1 MNNKVSI
8 GLALSGGGHKGLAH
22 AGVLQFLEEKNIQIN
37 VISGTSA
44 GAIVGGLYAIGKKP
58 TEILDF
64 FKSVKLFSWN
74 HLSFSKA
81 GLLDAEKFIEYLD
94 DVFGETKLVD
104 FPKEMYISAT
114 DINSGRLKTFNRYTK
129 AKEAIAASSAFPG
142 VFSPVQIEGRLYC
155 DGGILANFPAHI
167 IQGRCDFLIGVNL
180 DTQETTAKESKE
192 FGSIKSVVLRAIEI
206 MMKQNVATQDNL
218 CDWCILPLKSTDYST
233 FETSKD
239 RMDEIFH
246 LGYEAAKKGFET
258 VREKLM
264 KAYQFPTMQALY
276 RLS

>member
-1 MNNKVSI
+1 MNNNASI

-22 AGVLQFLEEKNIQIN
+22 AGVLQFLEEQNIQID

-44 GAIVGGLYAIGKKP
+44 GAIVGGLYAVGKKP
-58 TEILDF
+58 AEILDF

-81 GLLDAEKFIEYLD
+81 GLLDAEKFIDYLD
-94 DVFGETKLVD
+94 VVFGETKLVD

-142 VFSPVQIEGRLYC
+142 IFSPVQIEGRLYC
-155 DGGILANFPAHI
+155 DGGILANFPANI

-180 DTQETTAKESKE
+180 DTQETTVKESKE

-206 MMKQNVATQDNL
+206 MMRQNMATQDNL
-218 CDWCILPLKSTDYST
+218 CDWCILPLESTDYST

-239 RMDEIFH
+239 RMDEIFN

-258 VREKLM
+258 VRKKLI
-264 KAYQFPTMQALY
+264 KANKSADYK
-276 RLS
+276 

>member
-1 MNNKVSI
+1 M
-8 GLALSGGGHKGLAH
+8 
-22 AGVLQFLEEKNIQIN
+22 EEQNIQID

-44 GAIVGGLYAIGKKP
+44 GAIVGGLYAVGKKP
-58 TEILDF
+58 AEILDF

-81 GLLDAEKFIEYLD
+81 GLLDAEKFIDYLD
-94 DVFGETKLVD
+94 VVFGETKLVD
-104 FPKEMYISAT
+104 LPQEMYISAT
-114 DINSGRLKTFNRYTK
+114 DINSGRLKTFSRYTK

-142 VFSPVQIEGRLYC
+142 IFSPVQIQGRLYC
-155 DGGILANFPAHI
+155 DGGILANFPANI

-206 MMKQNVATQDNL
+206 MMRQNMTTQDNL
-218 CDWCILPLKSTDYST
+218 CDWCILPLKSTNYST
-233 FETSKD
+233 FEISKD

-258 VREKLM
+258 VHEKLM

-276 RLS
+276 GLS

>member
-1 MNNKVSI
+1 MDNKVSI

-22 AGVLQFLEEKNIQIN
+22 AGVLQFLEEHNIRID

-58 TEILDF
+58 SEILDF

-81 GLLDAEKFIEYLD
+81 GLLDAEKFINYLD
-94 DVFGETKLVD
+94 SVFGDIKLID
-104 FPKEMYISAT
+104 LPKEMYISAT

-129 AKEAIAASSAFPG
+129 VKEAIAASSAFPG
-142 VFSPVQIEGRLYC
+142 VFSPVQVDGRLYS
-155 DGGILANFPAHI
+155 DGGILANFPANI

-180 DTQETTAKESKE
+180 NTQATAAKESKE

-206 MMKQNVATQDNL
+206 MMRQNMATQDNL
-218 CDWCILPLKSTDYST
+218 CDWCISPLRSTDYST
-233 FETSKD
+233 FEISKD
-239 RMDEIFH
+239 RMDKIFH

-258 VREKLM
+258 VNKKQL
-264 KAYQFPTMQALY
+264 KTYNSADY
-276 RLS
+276 